1 MGKLCF
7 ESVTKLIGQLILLA
21 KYGGPEVRDVKCSQR
36 TQFLTKLKLE
46 RICFNITQI
55 IMVENEAISN
65 IFASFQEYIDTEQ
78 DIREVCIYPYY
89 RPVTTCREK
98 RTPRNKLNL

>member
-36 TQFLTKLKLE
+36 ILE
-46 RICFNITQI
+46 LVSAKQGN
-55 IMVENEAISN
+55 A
-65 IFASFQEYIDTEQ
+65 
-78 DIREVCIYPYY
+78 
-89 RPVTTCREK
+89 
-98 RTPRNKLNL
+98 

>member
-1 MGKLCF
+1 
-7 ESVTKLIGQLILLA
+7 
-21 KYGGPEVRDVKCSQR
+21 
-36 TQFLTKLKLE
+36 
-46 RICFNITQI
+46 
-55 IMVENEAISN
+55 MVENEAISN

-78 DIREVCIYPYY
+78 DIREVCMYPYY

>member
-1 MGKLCF
+1 MNIRMPGAAALY
-7 ESVTKLIGQLILLA
+7 SAAVIVLA
-21 KYGGPEVRDVKCSQR
+21 

-46 RICFNITQI
+46 HICFNITQI

-78 DIREVCIYPYY
+78 DIREVCMYPYY